1 MFKRQTGWIVDRRI
15 IIPRKETGGEL
26 AISIFEN
33 IVAEIKKKGSI
44 NGDTIDRVRK
54 LNLEEVI
61 ENLKP
66 VTSLIVEEELRISI
80 N

>member
-26 AISIFEN
+26 GISIFEN
-33 IVAEIKKKGSI
+33 IVTEIKKKGSI

-61 ENLKP
+61 ENLKSIA
-66 VTSLIVEEELRISI
+66 SLSQRKK

>member
-61 ENLKP
+61 ENLNYI
-66 VTSLIVEEELRISI
+66 SLVEEELRISI